1 MWRLTKDLLRINSI
15 VVSQD
20 MEDVICAW
28 ILQHFALRAA
38 ATQAENTLLKSCL
51 ICNASSWGDACP
63 DLMHGQT

>member
-1 MWRLTKDLLRINSI
+1 
-15 VVSQD
+15 
-20 MEDVICAW
+20 VICAW